1 MLGSRTSRA
10 AVAISASVLAVPLL
24 LVGTTSATPSP
35 GQLGRQA
42 RPSPGGAG
50 GGDSYFPL
58 YGNGGYS
65 VRHYRLR
72 LRYSP
77 RTDRLVGVAHIEAR
91 AGKRLSSFNLDLVGM
106 NIRSVAVQGRRARWS
121 RSRNHELTV
130 RPRRALPTGRTFS
143 ARIRYGGVPRPFRL
157 PGFDP
162 AGFLTTGD
170 GATTIGQPEVAA
182 QWFPV
187 NDHPGDKATYRLR
200 LTVPRRLDTVSNG
213 LPSATNVHGRW
224 ATTTWVARD
233 PMASYLVTA
242 SFGRYDVR
250 RRQTASGLPIIDA
263 VDSRID
269 GALRRR
275 IDSSLRKQGEMLRA
289 ETRWFGPY
297 PFETAGAL
305 VDRIRVSFAME
316 NQTRPIYVPAFWQA
330 TTAPTLGDDVV
341 VHELAHQWYG
351 DSVALRRWRDI
362 WLNEGFA
369 TYAEWLWNQRE
380 LGFTPQNF
388 FDNYY
393 GRPADA
399 NFWNLRIGNPGSQR
413 IFDLPIYIRGAM
425 TLHALRTRIG
435 DDDFFRVLRRWAQGR
450 RNGHGTTPQLVR
462 LAERVSG
469 RRSLDRLFDTWLLR
483 GSKPPRPQTRPAAA
497 FATGDPAMDPETE
510 AGIRRWER
518 GLRMRLEHEHGR

>member
-1 MLGSRTSRA
+1 
-10 AVAISASVLAVPLL
+10 
-24 LVGTTSATPSP
+24 
-35 GQLGRQA
+35 
-42 RPSPGGAG
+42 
-50 GGDSYFPL
+50 
-58 YGNGGYS
+58 
-65 VRHYRLR
+65 
-72 LRYSP
+72 
-77 RTDRLVGVAHIEAR
+77 
-91 AGKRLSSFNLDLVGM
+91 
-106 NIRSVAVQGRRARWS
+106 
-121 RSRNHELTV
+121 
-130 RPRRALPTGRTFS
+130 
-143 ARIRYGGVPRPFRL
+143 
-157 PGFDP
+157 
-162 AGFLTTGD
+162 
-170 GATTIGQPEVAA
+170 
-182 QWFPV
+182 
-187 NDHPGDKATYRLR
+187 
-200 LTVPRRLDTVSNG
+200 
-213 LPSATNVHGRW
+213 
-224 ATTTWVARD
+224 
-233 PMASYLVTA
+233 
-242 SFGRYDVR
+242 
-250 RRQTASGLPIIDA
+250 
-263 VDSRID
+263 
-269 GALRRR
+269 
-275 IDSSLRKQGEMLRA
+275 MLRA

-393 GRPADA
+393 ARPADA

-483 GSKPPRPQTRPAAA
+483 GSKPPRPQTRSAAA
-497 FATGDPAMDPETE
+497 FTRATLRWIPRPRRASGGGS
-510 AGIRRWER
+510 AGCVYAWSTSAAADGMTRQGERARVEPVQRNPPRGPSTGQRTNRTGGCNPSVWRRPWSV
-518 GLRMRLEHEHGR
+518 LLVT

>member
-1 MLGSRTSRA
+1 MLGSRTSRTA
-10 AVAISASVLAVPLL
+10 IAVSSAVLAVPLL

-35 GQLGRQA
+35 GQLGGPA

-77 RTDRLVGVAHIEAR
+77 RTDRLVGVAHIDAR

-121 RSRNHELTV
+121 RSRHHELTI
-130 RPRRALPTGRTFS
+130 RPRRALPAGRTFS

-200 LTVPRRLDTVSNG
+200 LTAPRHLDTVSNG
-213 LPSATNVHGRW
+213 LPSTTNVHGRW

-250 RRQTASGLPIIDA
+250 RRTANGLPIIDA

-393 GRPADA
+393 ARPADA

-425 TLHALRTRIG
+425 TLHALRARIG

-450 RNGHGTTPQLVR
+450 RNGHGTTPQLIR

-483 GSKPPRPQTRPAAA
+483 GSKPRRPQTRPAAGSSSA
-497 FATGDPAMDPETE
+497 DAATAADV
-510 AGIRRWER
+510 RRWER
-518 GLRMRLEHEHGR
+518 GLRIRLEHAHGR